1 MQRFDPPATE
11 TRRAGWSLRVPV
23 PRRLGA
29 LARRTTPTN
38 GWMPMDLDELD
49 ALLDARTEP
58 LPLDAEPPTE
68 TICIPGYN

>member
-1 MQRFDPPATE
+1 
-11 TRRAGWSLRVPV
+11 
-23 PRRLGA
+23 
-29 LARRTTPTN
+29 
-38 GWMPMDLDELD
+38 MDLD